1 MPSLS
6 FSLLTM
12 RNTSIVNHRICTVE
26 ITKAKPIR
34 KVRRSFEKRN
44 IKERRRRKKNKK
56 KLIYMR
62 KESADMRTN
71 ETGHEPNVYTMKII
85 VQVVTEGK

>member
-1 MPSLS
+1 
-6 FSLLTM
+6 M

-44 IKERRRRKKNKK
+44 IKERRRRKKKQTK

-62 KESADMRTN
+62 KESADMRKN

-85 VQVVTEGK
+85 LQVVTEGK

>member
-1 MPSLS
+1 MYS
-6 FSLLTM
+6 
-12 RNTSIVNHRICTVE
+12 R
-26 ITKAKPIR
+26 KAKPIR

-44 IKERRRRKKNKK
+44 IKERRRRKKTKKK